1 MRKLRV
7 RHEALP
13 GVGERFEF
21 PTASGMT
28 VIVVTQRSG
37 RRDVAL
43 RAGGEDGPLL
53 SVALTRNESLAL
65 ATLLMGTHI
74 ELSVAPRA

>member
-7 RHEALP
+7 RHEPLP

-21 PTASGMT
+21 PTASGIT

-37 RRDVAL
+37 RRDIAL
-43 RAGGEDGPLL
+43 RAPGEDDPLL
-53 SVALTRNESLAL
+53 SVPLTRNESLAL

-74 ELSVAPRA
+74 ELSVAPKA

>member
-21 PTASGMT
+21 TAASGTT
-28 VIVVTQRSG
+28 VIVVTHRSG
-37 RRDVAL
+37 RRDIAL
-43 RAGGEDGPLL
+43 RAPGDDDPLVSL
-53 SVALTRNESLAL
+53 PLTRNESLAL
-65 ATLLMGTHI
+65 ATLLMGTQI
-74 ELSVAPRA
+74 ELSVTHKA